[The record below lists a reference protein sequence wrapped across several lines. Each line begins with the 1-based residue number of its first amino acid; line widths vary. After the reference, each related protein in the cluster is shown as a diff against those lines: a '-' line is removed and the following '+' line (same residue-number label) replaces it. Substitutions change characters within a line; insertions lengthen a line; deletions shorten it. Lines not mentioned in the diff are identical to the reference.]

1 MGDWTMKAK
10 TPPRMR
16 PLTAEQYAK
25 KNFRR
30 RMDALS
36 FEEKV
41 RCVVEMQKRL
51 VPILAAKGRVIV
63 PWTL

>member
-1 MGDWTMKAK
+1 MKSAA
-10 TPPRMR
+10 PMR
-16 PLTAEQYAK
+16 PLSPDQYAK
-25 KNFRR
+25 TGFRK
-30 RMDALS
+30 RMAALP

-51 VPILAAKGRVIV
+51 VPILAARGRVIV

>member
-1 MGDWTMKAK
+1 
-10 TPPRMR
+10 MR
-16 PLTAEQYAK
+16 PLSEDQYAK
-25 KNFRR
+25 KNFRQ
-30 RMDALS
+30 RMAALS

-51 VPILAAKGRVIV
+51 VPILAARGRVIV

>member
-1 MGDWTMKAK
+1 MKGK
-10 TPPRMR
+10 TTPGMR

-25 KNFRR
+25 NNFRR
-30 RMDALS
+30 RMAALT

-51 VPILAAKGRVIV
+51 VPILAARGRVIV

>member
-1 MGDWTMKAK
+1 MKEESSS
-10 TPPRMR
+10 RMR

-25 KNFRR
+25 KNFRHR
-30 RMDALS
+30 LASLS

-51 VPILAAKGRVIV
+51 VPILAARGRVIV

>member
-1 MGDWTMKAK
+1 MSNEHPSTL
-10 TPPRMR
+10 PR
-16 PLTAEQYAK
+16 PLTGEQYAK
-25 KNFRR
+25 VNFRK
-30 RMDALS
+30 RMAALP

-51 VPILAAKGRVIV
+51 VPIMAARGRTIV

>member
-1 MGDWTMKAK
+1 MKEDS
-10 TPPRMR
+10 TPRMR

-30 RMDALS
+30 RMASLS

-51 VPILAAKGRVIV
+51 VPILAARGRVIV